1 MRNLTSPLIKLE
13 SFLPYRLS
21 VLANVTSS
29 AIAAAY
35 EKRFG
40 LTIPEWR
47 VIAVLMRHPGLSA
60 REVAQKSRMDAVAVS
75 RAVNRLLR
83 AGRLRRAVAP
93 DDRRRSILQVSPA
106 GAAVYRGVAP
116 LALQFERS
124 LLDTL
129 SATDRATLDRLL
141 DELTSRA
148 EALAHDSPQTSK
160 AKSLPR
166 ARRPQVPA
174 SARDR
179 SRRAPTR

>member
-1 MRNLTSPLIKLE
+1 MTSPLIKLE

-21 VLANVTSS
+21 VLANVTSN

-35 EKRFG
+35 EERFG

-60 REVAQKSRMDAVAVS
+60 REVAEKSRMDAVAVS

-83 AGRLRRAVAP
+83 AGRLRRAVAA
-93 DDRRRSILQVSPA
+93 DDRRRSILQVSAA

-116 LALQFERS
+116 LALEFERS

-129 SATDRATLDRLL
+129 TNDERAALDRLL
-141 DELTSRA
+141 GVLTQRA
-148 EALAHDSPQTSK
+148 EILSVDLRVPKQAARG
-160 AKSLPR
+160 PR
-166 ARRPQVPA
+166 ARRLQTRRDPA
-174 SARDR
+174 R
-179 SRRAPTR
+179 

>member
-1 MRNLTSPLIKLE
+1 MTRDRLRTLPSPLIKLE

-60 REVAQKSRMDAVAVS
+60 REVAEKSRMDAVAVS

-83 AGRLRRAVAP
+83 AGRLRREVAA
-93 DDRRRSILQVSPA
+93 DDRRRSILQVSAA
-106 GAAVYRGVAP
+106 GVAVYRGVAP
-116 LALQFERS
+116 LALEFERA
-124 LLDTL
+124 LLQTL

-141 DELTSRA
+141 DELSTRA
-148 EALAHDSPQTSK
+148 EALAIDLR
-160 AKSLPR
+160 AAGRAARAPR
-166 ARRPQVPA
+166 ARRPQ
-174 SARDR
+174 
-179 SRRAPTR
+179 TRKK

>member
-1 MRNLTSPLIKLE
+1 LRTLSWPLIQLE

-40 LTIPEWR
+40 LSIPEWR

-60 REVAQKSRMDAVAVS
+60 REVAEKSRMDAVAVS

-83 AGRLRRAVAP
+83 AGRLRRAVAA
-93 DDRRRSILQVSPA
+93 DDRRRSILQVSAA

-116 LALQFERS
+116 LALEFERS

-129 SATDRATLDRLL
+129 SPGDRATLDRLL
-141 DELTSRA
+141 QELTTRA
-148 EALAHDSPQTSK
+148 ESLAVDLREAGKT
-160 AKSLPR
+160 ARAPR
-166 ARRPQVPA
+166 APGKT
-174 SARDR
+174 
-179 SRRAPTR
+179 RRAPAR

>member
-1 MRNLTSPLIKLE
+1 LRTLPSPLIKLE

-40 LTIPEWR
+40 LSIPEWR

-60 REVAQKSRMDAVAVS
+60 REVAEKSRMDAVAVS

-83 AGRLRRAVAP
+83 AGRLRRAVAA
-93 DDRRRSILQVSPA
+93 DDRRRSILQVSAA

-116 LALQFERS
+116 LALEFERA

-129 SATDRATLDRLL
+129 SPGDRATLDRLL
-141 DELTSRA
+141 QELTTRA
-148 EALAHDSPQTSK
+148 ESLAVDLREAGQAARTT
-160 AKSLPR
+160 R
-166 ARRPQVPA
+166 APGKT
-174 SARDR
+174 
-179 SRRAPTR
+179 RRAPAR

>member
-1 MRNLTSPLIKLE
+1 MASTLIKLE
-13 SFLPYRLS
+13 TFLPYRLS

-29 AIAAAY
+29 AIASAY

-40 LTIPEWR
+40 LSIPEWR

-83 AGRLRRAVAP
+83 AGRLRRAVAA
-93 DDRRRSILQVSPA
+93 DDRRRSILQVSAA

-116 LALQFERS
+116 LALEFERS

-129 SATDRATLDRLL
+129 SASDRATLDRLL
-141 DELTSRA
+141 DALTLRA
-148 EALAHDSPQTSK
+148 ETIALDSKTVERTVVTAPRRPTVQRPSRD
-160 AKSLPR
+160 R
-166 ARRPQVPA
+166 ARRAPA
-174 SARDR
+174 R
-179 SRRAPTR
+179 

>member
-1 MRNLTSPLIKLE
+1 LTSPLIKLE

-35 EKRFG
+35 ETRFG

-83 AGRLRRAVAP
+83 AGRLRRAVAA

-124 LLDTL
+124 LLETL
-129 SATDRATLDRLL
+129 SATDRDTLDRLL

-148 EALAHDSPQTSK
+148 EALALDTPQARK
-160 AKSLPR
+160 ATSLPR

-174 SARDR
+174 ASQDR

>member
-1 MRNLTSPLIKLE
+1 MRNLAPPLIKLE

-60 REVAQKSRMDAVAVS
+60 REVAEKSRMDAVAVS

-83 AGRLRRAVAP
+83 AGRLRRAVAA
-93 DDRRRSILQVSPA
+93 DDRRRSILQVSA
-106 GAAVYRGVAP
+106 TGEAVYRGVAP
-116 LALQFERS
+116 LALKFERA

-129 SATDRATLDRLL
+129 SVADRATLDRLL
-141 DELTSRA
+141 GELTSRA
-148 EALAHDSPQTSK
+148 EALALDLRDAPEATRTT
-160 AKSLPR
+160 R
-166 ARRPQVPA
+166 ARRPQ
-174 SARDR
+174 S
-179 SRRAPTR
+179 

>member
-1 MRNLTSPLIKLE
+1 MTPPLIKLE

-83 AGRLRRAVAP
+83 AGRLRRAVAA
-93 DDRRRSILQVSPA
+93 DDRRRSILQVSAA

-116 LALQFERS
+116 LALQFERA

-141 DELTSRA
+141 GELTSRA
-148 EALAHDSPQTSK
+148 ETLALDSPQERK
-160 AKSLPR
+160 ARSIPR

-174 SARDR
+174 SAQER
-179 SRRAPTR
+179 SRRAAAR

>member
-1 MRNLTSPLIKLE
+1 MTSPLIKLE

-35 EKRFG
+35 EERFG

-60 REVAQKSRMDAVAVS
+60 REVAAKSRMDAVAVS

-83 AGRLRRAVAP
+83 AGRLRREVAAA
-93 DDRRRSILQVSPA
+93 DRRRSILQVSAA

-116 LALQFERS
+116 LALEFERS

-129 SATDRATLDRLL
+129 TNDDRATLDRLL
-141 DELTSRA
+141 GVLTQRA
-148 EALAHDSPQTSK
+148 ETLSVELREPKAAARGSRTRPPQTH
-160 AKSLPR
+160 
-166 ARRPQVPA
+166 
-174 SARDR
+174 
-179 SRRAPTR
+179 RRALRREPAR